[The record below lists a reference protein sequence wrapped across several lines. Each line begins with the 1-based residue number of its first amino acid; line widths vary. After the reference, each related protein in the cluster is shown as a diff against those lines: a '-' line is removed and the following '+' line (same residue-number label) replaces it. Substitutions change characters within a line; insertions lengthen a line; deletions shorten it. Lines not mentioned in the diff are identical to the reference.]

1 MPDTQLPMA
10 GDDIAPD
17 IAARS
22 AAREQE
28 RLLQTL
34 RERAGGAPTPDAPP
48 SDAPRP
54 GDMPPM
60 EPPDGRGGVSASLSI
75 PADVIKGV
83 TVQAPRAVAHGVLGG
98 LVEAAKTGR
107 ELTAAWPVPPKVEA
121 ALGEVDLDA
130 VAELIP
136 PPETQTGKLIA
147 GVAQFLTGFVAAGR
161 MLKPWAAA
169 GRAART
175 GKAMTQGAA
184 SDFAFFDAAEPGLA
198 NLIESQPELANPVTA
213 FLATDP
219 ADEPATNR
227 LKRTLEGLGLGAAT
241 DGFVAALKTMRRAV
255 KARAAARDAAS
266 ATPARP
272 DPAALEQSIGEQ
284 IDADWAALGYDPDAP
299 LVQLRRRETRDQAIR
314 AEQRPI
320 DADANY
326 AEDIVR
332 AEGLAPPASRRIR
345 RALIADDSVSED
357 EVRALA
363 GDGVPIQADEA
374 IADAGAKEAETEL
387 DRALDAL
394 RSGKGQKQD
403 VRGPSLATYLHRI
416 GGLTNDGGEVAAVL
430 GGTKLRPGLIRKK
443 GLSLDEAA
451 ERAWEAGYLGDTGP
465 GVVGSDI
472 FEARPTPND
481 LLDALRKDVS
491 GARVYPRQSRFN
503 AAEQEFLHSLD
514 HELGAAGV
522 DLEKVTNQEAK
533 RLLNGYYNAGVDA
546 IGQTTRSLDDM
557 EAYHADSGG
566 VAGKSGSGMPAPQHS
581 RLIINHLNIN
591 APEDVHDAIQQI
603 ADARKGQLD
612 AARRGVRSW
621 SDTRQAAGARD
632 AWADL
637 MDQRAQ
643 RGEAIP
649 TAERQ
654 LAMRELWISSAEK
667 LTEAAEIAAKS
678 PTPGNR
684 FAFRR
689 LLATHHAIQSEVIAA
704 RTETARALNQ
714 WRMPAGATRERLR
727 AIEDAL
733 AEAGGGDTHDQLA
746 RAIAAFR
753 GHEGEYARAID
764 TVARQGWLAR
774 SRDAALSIWINALL
788 SGPKTHI
795 ANMISNTSVL
805 GLAQI
810 ERRVG
815 EGVSGALDSADG
827 VAAGEAVERYHGM
840 VEGLKDLFRLSG
852 DSSFWRY
859 LKGEVTAA
867 GPEKIERAASKGAVD
882 PLSAEA
888 WGIAANTTPGRVID
902 FLSGAV
908 KLPGAALEAED
919 FLFKSLNYRMEL
931 HALALRQATREV
943 QAGAIPAERL
953 KERMAALITDPPE
966 QIRLDATEA
975 ALVNTFTSRPGWF
988 GQGVMRTVS
997 QGPALRLIMPFVRTP
1012 VNLFRFAAERS
1023 PAAPLVRQWRA
1034 DIAAGGARRDL
1045 ALARM
1050 ATGTAIMMVAMDM
1063 AQNGLITGRAPSSP
1077 GEREM
1082 FFRDGKKE
1090 YAVKLGDRW
1099 VQVSRMDPLGTTLGI
1114 AGDLAATFA
1123 GDFDED
1129 YEEDAARAVTAAIFA
1144 AAYNA
1149 TSKTYLSGLSG
1160 LMRGAIYGGEA
1171 AENEIKSFIGTLMP
1185 TGAAEVARIL
1195 DPVSRDAAD
1204 LTDGLVRRS
1213 PWSSK
1218 ELPKQ
1223 RDLWGREVSLQS
1235 GLGQAYDVLS
1245 PAYSSRED
1253 AAPIDRELRALGYFP
1268 SKPGRRVFFPAGWD
1282 DTVGIDLRTFDPH
1295 LYWRYVELA
1304 GNGLKHPVW
1313 DLGLFDLANQIVAG
1327 KHDLTEVYRARPA
1340 DRRAAFWQTLIA
1352 DYRDRARKQLLDES
1366 PELRREIAER
1376 HRARRSD
1383 LLGEVP

>member
-1 MPDTQLPMA
+1 MPDEQLPVA
-10 GDDIAPD
+10 SDDIAPD

-22 AAREQE
+22 ALREQE

-34 RERAGGAPTPDAPP
+34 RERAGGAPP
-48 SDAPRP
+48 DAPRP
-54 GDMPPM
+54 GDMPPP
-60 EPPDGRGGVSASLSI
+60 EPPDARGGVAASLSI
-75 PADVIKGV
+75 PADVIKGGA
-83 TVQAPRAVAHGVLGG
+83 VQAPRAVARGVLSG

-107 ELTAAWPVPPKVEA
+107 EATAAWPVPPKVAA

-136 PPETQTGKLIA
+136 PPETQTGKMIA

-175 GKAMTQGAA
+175 GKAMAQGAV
-184 SDFAFFDAAEPGLA
+184 SDFAFFDAAEPGLS

-219 ADEPATNR
+219 DDEPATNR

-255 KARAAARDAAS
+255 KARAAARNAAS

-314 AEQRPI
+314 AEQRPL
-320 DADANY
+320 DADATY
-326 AEDIVR
+326 GEDIVR
-332 AEGLAPPASRRIR
+332 AEGLAPPRPRPAV
-345 RALIADDSVSED
+345 A
-357 EVRALA
+357 
-363 GDGVPIQADEA
+363 P
-374 IADAGAKEAETEL
+374 AKEGG
-387 DRALDAL
+387 DA
-394 RSGKGQKQD
+394 
-403 VRGPSLATYLHRI
+403 VI
-416 GGLTNDGGEVAAVL
+416 V
-430 GGTKLRPGLIRKK
+430 
-443 GLSLDEAA
+443 
-451 ERAWEAGYLGDTGP
+451 
-465 GVVGSDI
+465 
-472 FEARPTPND
+472 
-481 LLDALRKDVS
+481 
-491 GARVYPRQSRFN
+491 
-503 AAEQEFLHSLD
+503 
-514 HELGAAGV
+514 
-522 DLEKVTNQEAK
+522 
-533 RLLNGYYNAGVDA
+533 
-546 IGQTTRSLDDM
+546 
-557 EAYHADSGG
+557 
-566 VAGKSGSGMPAPQHS
+566 
-581 RLIINHLNIN
+581 NHLRIN
-591 APEDVHDAIQQI
+591 APDDVHDAIQQI
-603 ADARKGQLD
+603 AEARKGQLD
-612 AARRGVRSW
+612 VARRGVRSW
-621 SDTRQAAGARD
+621 DDTRQAAGERD

-733 AEAGGGDTHDQLA
+733 AETGGAETHDQLA

-753 GHEGEYARAID
+753 GREGEYARAID
-764 TVARQGWLAR
+764 AVARQGWLAR
-774 SRDAALSIWINALL
+774 GRDAALSIWINALL

-815 EGVSGALDSADG
+815 EGISSALDSADG
-827 VAAGEAVERYHGM
+827 VAAGEAVAQYHGM

-859 LKGEVTAA
+859 LKGEVKAP
-867 GPEKIERAASKGAVD
+867 GPEKIERTSKGAVD

-888 WGIAANTTPGRVID
+888 WGVAANTTPGRVID

-908 KLPGAALEAED
+908 KLPGSALEAED

-931 HALALRQATREV
+931 HAQALRQATREV

-953 KERMAALITDPPE
+953 KERMATLISDPPE
-966 QIRLDATEA
+966 HIRLDATEA

-988 GQGVMRTVS
+988 GQSVMRTVS
-997 QGPALRLIMPFVRTP
+997 QGPALRIIMPFVRTP
-1012 VNLFRFAAERS
+1012 VNLFRFTAERS

-1045 ALARM
+1045 ALARL
-1050 ATGTAIMMVAMDM
+1050 ATGTAIMMVALDM

-1090 YAVKLGDRW
+1090 YAVKMGDRW

-1129 YEEDAARAVTAAIFA
+1129 YDEDASRAVTAAIFA

-1171 AENEIKSFIGTLMP
+1171 AENEIKSFVGTLVP
-1185 TGAAEVARIL
+1185 TVGAEVARAL
-1195 DPVSRDAAD
+1195 DPVLRDAAD
-1204 LTDGLVRRS
+1204 LTDGLVRRT
-1213 PWSSK
+1213 PWAS
-1218 ELPKQ
+1218 EHLPKQ

-1268 SKPGRRVFFPAGWD
+1268 SKPGRRVVFPAGWN
-1282 DTVGIDLRTFDPH
+1282 DTVGIDLRSFDPQ

-1313 DLGLFDLANQIVAG
+1313 DLGLFDLANQIVTG
-1327 KHDLTEVYRARPA
+1327 KHDLTEAYRARPA
-1340 DRRAAFWQTLIA
+1340 DRRAAFWQNLIA
-1352 DYRDRARKQLLDES
+1352 DYRDRARKQLIDES

-1376 HRARRSD
+1376 HRARRAD

>member
-48 SDAPRP
+48 SDASRP

-255 KARAAARDAAS
+255 KARTAARDAAS

-284 IDADWAALGYDPDAP
+284 IDADWAALGYDPDEP

-314 AEQRPI
+314 AEQRPL

-332 AEGLAPPASRRIR
+332 AEGLAPPRPRPRPAVAPAQSRYVQQGERELVTLANGSADLGNLGDDVVTVAKQAGYQDFKPGKIR
-345 RALIADDSVSED
+345 LERGWDDPKT
-357 EVRALA
+357 
-363 GDGVPIQADEA
+363 GDG
-374 IADAGAKEAETEL
+374 L
-387 DRALDAL
+387 
-394 RSGKGQKQD
+394 
-403 VRGPSLATYLHRI
+403 
-416 GGLTNDGGEVAAVL
+416 GEVHIEARHASQ
-430 GGTKLRPGLIRKK
+430 IR
-443 GLSLDEAA
+443 
-451 ERAWEAGYLGDTGP
+451 EAGYSDAAALVADVAANFNRIGRGHSGRLILGKVNGKEK
-465 GVVGSDI
+465 I
-472 FEARPTPND
+472 AII
-481 LLDALRKDVS
+481 
-491 GARVYPRQSRFN
+491 
-503 AAEQEFLHSLD
+503 
-514 HELGAAGV
+514 ELERTAGDYTVRTAGV
-522 DLEKVTNQEAK
+522 RNPGWMERETRVLPWRRADQPAARGSSDPGAQGSADNV
-533 RLLNGYYNAGVDA
+533 GDDA
-546 IGQTTRSLDDM
+546 VI
-557 EAYHADSGG
+557 
-566 VAGKSGSGMPAPQHS
+566 V
-581 RLIINHLNIN
+581 NHLRIN
-591 APEDVHDAIQQI
+591 TADDVHDAIQQI
-603 ADARKGQLD
+603 ADARKGQID

-621 SDTRQAAGARD
+621 SDTRQAAGERD

-753 GHEGEYARAID
+753 GREGEYARAID

-805 GLAQI
+805 ALAQL

-815 EGVSGALDSADG
+815 EGVSGVLDSADG
-827 VAAGEAVERYHGM
+827 VAAGEAVAQYHGM

-888 WGIAANTTPGRVID
+888 WGVAANTTPGRVID

-908 KLPGAALEAED
+908 KLPGSALEAED

-931 HALALRQATREV
+931 HAQALRQATREV

-975 ALVNTFTSRPGWF
+975 VLVNTFTSRPGWF

-1045 ALARM
+1045 ALARL

-1160 LMRGAIYGGEA
+1160 LMRGAIYGGDA

-1185 TGAAEVARIL
+1185 TGAAEVARAI
-1195 DPVSRDAAD
+1195 DPVLRDAAD
-1204 LTDGLVRRS
+1204 LTDGLVRRT

-1313 DLGLFDLANQIVAG
+1313 DLGLFDLANQIVTG